1 MKPLAAIGLMFAG
14 LLLAPNTL
22 KAQEIDLT
30 LAALA
35 APSTTYRH
43 FTLAIPDRIA
53 KATDGKVK
61 ITLNDSLIGGPQLAP
76 AVRDGRVQ
84 MSATVHTY
92 LAAEEPRMGLFNLPG
107 LIENMAEF
115 AYVCEAFWCADLEQ
129 IWLEKWNSVV
139 LATGA
144 WCVQQLFSKEP
155 IRTLE
160 DFKNKRLRVHNPQ
173 TAELMS
179 ALGAKPVP
187 LALSEVM
194 PALDR
199 GVIDGLFTSTC
210 YGHGQEYWRGAPNV
224 QNWSLGA
231 INGWAIMINKD
242 EWAKIPADLQAKV
255 RAEMKNIQR
264 EALYEYNVF
273 VGKVMAEMR
282 DKGVTFWVAPKSER
296 DRVNDPKYTQPVFDG
311 WIKRASEV
319 GFDGAAYIAR
329 TRAVLGKDLVQ

>member
-1 MKPLAAIGLMFAG
+1 MRAVSAVVGLALAG
-14 LLLAPNTL
+14 LALSPGAPR
-22 KAQEIDLT
+22 AQEIDLT
-30 LAALA
+30 FAAIA
-35 APSTTYRH
+35 APSTTYRAY
-43 FTLAIPDRIA
+43 TTAIPERIA
-53 KATDGKVK
+53 KATDGRVK
-61 ITLNDSLIGGPQLAP
+61 ITLNDSLIAGPQLAP
-76 AVRDGRVQ
+76 AMRDGRVP

-92 LAAEEPRMGLFNLPG
+92 LAAEDPRMGLFNLPG

-129 IWLEKWNSVV
+129 VWLEKWNGVV

-155 IRTLE
+155 IRALE
-160 DFKNKRLRVHNPQ
+160 DFANKKLRVHNPQ
-173 TAELMS
+173 TAELMN

-224 QNWSLGA
+224 QNWSLGP
-231 INGWAIMINKD
+231 INGWAVLVNKD
-242 EWAKIPADLQAKV
+242 EWAKIPADLQQSI
-255 RAEMKNIQR
+255 RAEMKAIEH

-273 VGKVMAEMR
+273 VGRVMAEMR
-282 DKGVTFWVAPKSER
+282 DKGVEFWVAPKEER
-296 DRVNDPKYTQPVFDG
+296 DRLFDPKYTQPTYDA
-311 WIKRASEV
+311 WYQRAKEV
-319 GFDGAAYIAR
+319 GFDGEAYIER
-329 TRAVLGKDLVQ
+329 VRKVLGKS